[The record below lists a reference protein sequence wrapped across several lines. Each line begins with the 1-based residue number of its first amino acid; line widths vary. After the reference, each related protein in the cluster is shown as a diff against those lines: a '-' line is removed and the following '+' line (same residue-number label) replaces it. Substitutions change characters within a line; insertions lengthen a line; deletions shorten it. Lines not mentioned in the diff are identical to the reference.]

1 MQIIKLEVENVKR
14 LSAVSITPDG
24 NLVVIGG
31 KNGAGK
37 SSILDS
43 IQYALAG
50 ADSLPDKPLKEGAQD
65 GFIELDLGEFI
76 VTREFR
82 RQGDGSVK
90 SKVEIKNK
98 DGFKKSSP
106 QALLDSLYG
115 KMTFDPLE
123 FSRLKPKDQLEQL
136 KALVALDFTSLD
148 KERDE
153 IYNARTDVNRKIKEK
168 EAQINSIE
176 FKELQESEISI
187 NNLMDELS
195 DIQKNNNEKKKEED
209 QILSFKRLIEKQELD
224 IKETEL
230 EIQKLQ
236 SKLNGYKEGLT
247 IWLAELEIKENNFNK
262 LSFIDE
268 SPITEKIKNSET
280 INAEIR
286 RQIQR
291 KKLVEEYNSLK
302 YSHENYSSKIL
313 EIDNQKSD
321 LLSSAKFP
329 IPGMGFDENGVTM
342 HGIPFS
348 QCSSAEKLKISVAMG
363 IALNPKLKIM
373 QIRDGSLL
381 DEESLQLID
390 EMAKNSDTQIW
401 IELVG
406 KRKECS
412 VIIEDGYI
420 QGDERFL

>member
-50 ADSLPDKPLKEGAQD
+50 ADSLPDRPLKEGAQD

-82 RQGDGSVK
+82 RQADGSVK
-90 SKVEIKNK
+90 SKVEITNK
-98 DGFKKSSP
+98 EGFKKSSP

-123 FSRLKPKDQLEQL
+123 FSRLKLKEQLEQL
-136 KALVALDFTSLD
+136 KALVNLDFSQLE

-153 IYNARTDVNRKIKEK
+153 GYRARTEINRKCKEI
-168 EAQINSIE
+168 EGQINSIE
-176 FKELQESEISI
+176 LRNDIPKSEISI
-187 NNLMDELS
+187 SDLMNELSKIQANNNLAKSEINKILLL
-195 DIQKNNNEKKKEED
+195 EKEINLTKES
-209 QILSFKRLIEKQELD
+209 INKVEKE
-224 IKETEL
+224 IKSHKEKL
-230 EIQKLQ
+230 EILKDKLSIVQ
-236 SKLNGYKEGLT
+236 ENSTLFVSDE
-247 IWLAELEIKENNFNK
+247 EEEEEIKE
-262 LSFIDE
+262 
-268 SPITEKIKNSET
+268 KIKSSES

-286 RQIQR
+286 RQQHR
-291 KKLVEEYNSLK
+291 EKLVSAHAILVENHELYNS
-302 YSHENYSSKIL
+302 KID
-313 EIDNQKSD
+313 EIDNEKKES
-321 LLSSAKFP
+321 LKKAKFP

-348 QCSSAEKLKISVAMG
+348 QCSSAEKLKISVSMG

-373 QIRDGSLL
+373 HIRDGSLL
-381 DEESLQLID
+381 DEESFQLISD
-390 EMAKNSDTQIW
+390 MANASDTQIW